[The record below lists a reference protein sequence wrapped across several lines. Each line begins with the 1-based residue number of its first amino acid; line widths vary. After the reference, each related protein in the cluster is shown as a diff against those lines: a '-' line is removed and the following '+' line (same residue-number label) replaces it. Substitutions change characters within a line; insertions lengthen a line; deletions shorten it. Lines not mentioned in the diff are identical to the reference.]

1 MTLSEHPI
9 DTPARAASPVHGFGT
24 LAVHAGSPHD
34 PATGAVIEAVC
45 GQKRILETTA
55 HPSRFHFQQRLRK
68 PASESQSAHTTT
80 QEPRIPTGTST
91 RPCLGS
97 LKLISRQ

>member
-68 PASESQSAHTTT
+68 PASPIRLLKSLESQPVRLRDHVWEA
-80 QEPRIPTGTST
+80 
-91 RPCLGS
+91 
-97 LKLISRQ
+97 